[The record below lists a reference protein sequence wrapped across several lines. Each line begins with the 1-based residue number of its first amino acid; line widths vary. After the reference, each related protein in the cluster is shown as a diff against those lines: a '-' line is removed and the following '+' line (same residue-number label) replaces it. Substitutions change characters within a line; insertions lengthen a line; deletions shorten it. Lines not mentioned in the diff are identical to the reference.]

1 MGWLKFCAG
10 AAVLS
15 SSALLATAA
24 GDGALTAAGDGALTA
39 AVLSSSARLA
49 TAAGDGALTGAV
61 LSSSALSLATE
72 AGDGVLTAAVDASE
86 SARLASVPFSLTAWG
101 YDNGPLCD
109 TGASY
114 ASEALST
121 GASLIRTHDMEVL
134 DWWAYFPHGS
144 DPKADPEDPAWYDWT
159 VADAAMGRILGAG
172 LKPYFRVGPSWTS
185 PQWSVTPANATL
197 FARTSVRAVMHFN
210 EGWGGGNFSG
220 RNIELI
226 EVRGVVSTGSR
237 RGSLPHPRWSVPP
250 LTLPTPTPPPTS
262 PFFSRSGTSRT
273 ENGSGTSLRP
283 HFTTSLTPPRA
294 SSSPTT
300 RPSPWAAPPSP
311 TLRQSTPTSASG

>member
-15 SSALLATAA
+15 SSALSLATA
-24 GDGALTAAGDGALTA
+24 
-39 AVLSSSARLA
+39 
-49 TAAGDGALTGAV
+49 
-61 LSSSALSLATE
+61 

-109 TGASY
+109 TGAAY

-134 DWWAYFPHGS
+134 DWWAYFPNGS

-159 VADAAMGRILGAG
+159 VADAAMARILGAG

-226 EVRGVVSTGSR
+226 EVRVVSRGSR
-237 RGSLPHPRWSVPP
+237 RAPSHTHGGPPPRLPFRTPPHP
-250 LTLPTPTPPPTS
+250 TPDIS
-262 PFFSRSGTSRT
+262 LLLRSGTSRT
-273 ENGSGTSLRP
+273 EGGSGTSLRP
-283 HFTTSLTPPRA
+283 HFTTYLTPPRA
-294 SSSPTT
+294 SSRRTT
-300 RPSPWAAPPSP
+300 RPSPWADRPSP
-311 TLRQSTPTSASG
+311 TLHPSTPTSASG

>member
-15 SSALLATAA
+15 SSALSLATAA

-49 TAAGDGALTGAV
+49 TAAGDGALTAAV
-61 LSSSALSLATE
+61 LSSAALSLATA
-72 AGDGVLTAAVDASE
+72 AGDGALTATVDASE

-134 DWWAYFPHGS
+134 DWWAYFPNGS

-237 RGSLPHPRWSVPP
+237 RAPSHTHGGPSPRLPFQPPPHPRHP
-250 LTLPTPTPPPTS
+250 
-262 PFFSRSGTSRT
+262 PFFSDLERAGRDAVL
-273 ENGSGTSLRP
+273 EPLCARILRP
-283 HFTTSLTPPRA
+283 L
-294 SSSPTT
+294 
-300 RPSPWAAPPSP
+300 
-311 TLRQSTPTSASG
+311 